1 MSLYSSN
8 SVLAGQHSAA
18 GSMDEE
24 VKRNVLE
31 VIQLACDT
39 HGNSREAVARSIKQQ
54 LDRQLAPNWQ
64 VIVGKTFVCNVS
76 YEKSTLGYFEVGP
89 HKVVVFK
96 AACF

>member
-1 MSLYSSN
+1 
-8 SVLAGQHSAA
+8 
-18 GSMDEE
+18 MDEE

-64 VIVGKTFVCNVS
+64 QRFVR
-76 YEKSTLGYFEVGP
+76 EKYSWLL
-89 HKVVVFK
+89 
-96 AACF
+96 